1 MGKETVLL
9 YGLEKKKE
17 EAVKKLCLQLGIKA
31 KHISPEQFH
40 LPVGVLS
47 VIRNA
52 GTAKPASRMPLA
64 NPAPSEIPEEMMI
77 MDGFSPE
84 RMDRFLERMKKM
96 GISGIALKAVV
107 TEFNKNWDSV
117 QLYRELKAEHEKFI
131 LKEE

>member
-1 MGKETVLL
+1 MLL

-17 EAVKKLCLQLGIKA
+17 EAVKKLCLQLGIKV

-40 LPVGVLS
+40 LPVGMLS

-52 GTAKPASRMPLA
+52 GTANSPYRMPPLA

-77 MDGFSPE
+77 MDGFSSE
-84 RMDRFLERMKKM
+84 RMERFLERMKKM

-117 QLYRELKAEHEKFI
+117 QLYRELKTEHEKFI